1 MANVIQ
7 DPSEPLDYR
16 YGGETWDS
24 WALKYM
30 QTIPY
35 IFRVLNAING
45 TGDLVLPEP
54 EGAGA
59 IVRKNA
65 DGTVDITITGNC
77 TGNAATAT
85 RATKA
90 DSCTGNAA
98 TATKL
103 ANPRNIELQGAVTG
117 LASFDGSKNI
127 VIRTTGV
134 SGNASHII
142 NKQVD
147 GAGITDGTIL
157 VYRQGQD
164 KFVMESKGTVGAG
177 KTLKVLFGEDVLGT
191 FNGDKAET
199 IDLKPLIREVLA
211 SVLVQFE
218 RRQLLEIDEEGNLSP
233 KSHYDPMDIQ
243 ALIDRSMLFT
253 VDDDGNIVPKGG
265 R

>member
-1 MANVIQ
+1 MAKEIQ

-35 IFRVLNAING
+35 IFRVLNALNG

-54 EGAGA
+54 EGAGL

-65 DGTVDITITGNC
+65 NGTVDISITG
-77 TGNAATAT
+77 
-85 RATKA
+85 K
-90 DSCTGNAA
+90 AA

-142 NKQVD
+142 NKAVD

-233 KSHYDPMDIQ
+233 KSSYDPMDIQ

-253 VDDDGNIVPKGG
+253 VDDDGNIVPKEG

>member
-1 MANVIQ
+1 MAKEIQ

-65 DGTVDITITGNC
+65 DGTVDITITGN
-77 TGNAATAT
+77 
-85 RATKA
+85 
-90 DSCTGNAA
+90 AA

-103 ANPRNIELQGAVTG
+103 KNPRNIELQGAVTG

-142 NKQVD
+142 NKAVD

-243 ALIDRSMLFT
+243 ALIDRCMLFT
-253 VDDDGNIVPKGG
+253 VDDDGNIVPKEG

>member
-1 MANVIQ
+1 MAKEIQ

-35 IFRVLNAING
+35 IFRVLNALNG

-59 IVRKNA
+59 VVRKNA
-65 DGTVDITITGNC
+65 DGTVSISI
-77 TGNAATAT
+77 TGNAATA
-85 RATKA
+85 
-90 DSCTGNAA
+90 D
-98 TATKL
+98 KL
-103 ANPRNIELQGAVTG
+103 KNPRNIELQGAVTG
-117 LASFDGSKNI
+117 LASFDGSGNI
-127 VIRTTGV
+127 VIRTQGV
-134 SGNASHII
+134 SGNASSII
-142 NKQVD
+142 NKNINGD
-147 GAGITDGTIL
+147 GITDGSIL
-157 VYRQGQD
+157 VYRLAED
-164 KFVMESKGTVGAG
+164 KFVLESKGTVGAG
-177 KTLKVLFGEDVLGT
+177 KTLKVLFGDDVLGT

-253 VDDDGNIVPKGG
+253 VDDEGNIVPKEG

>member
-35 IFRVLNAING
+35 IFRVLNALNG

-54 EGAGA
+54 TGAGL

-65 DGTVDITITGNC
+65 NGTVDISI

-85 RATKA
+85 KATNA
-90 DSCTGNAA
+90 DNCTGNAA

-117 LASFDGSKNI
+117 LASFDGSGNI
-127 VIRTTGV
+127 VIRTQGV

-164 KFVMESKGTVGAG
+164 KFVLESKGTVGAG

-233 KSHYDPMDIQ
+233 KSSYDPMDIQ
-243 ALIDRSMLFT
+243 ALIDRCMLFT
-253 VDDDGNIVPKGG
+253 VDDDGNIVPKEG

>member
-1 MANVIQ
+1 MAKEIQ

-35 IFRVLNAING
+35 IFRVLNALNG

-54 EGAGA
+54 EGAGL

-65 DGTVDITITGNC
+65 NGTVDISI
-77 TGNAATAT
+77 
-85 RATKA
+85 
-90 DSCTGNAA
+90 TGNAA

-142 NKQVD
+142 NKAVD

-233 KSHYDPMDIQ
+233 KSSYDPMDIQ

-253 VDDDGNIVPKGG
+253 VDDDGNIVPKEG